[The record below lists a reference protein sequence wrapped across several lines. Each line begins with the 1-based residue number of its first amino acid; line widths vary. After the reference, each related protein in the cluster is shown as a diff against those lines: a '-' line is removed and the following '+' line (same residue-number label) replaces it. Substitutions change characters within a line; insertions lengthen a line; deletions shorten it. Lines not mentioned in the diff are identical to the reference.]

1 MHYTVCLVHGPTQST
16 TARAPPPLP
25 RHPHQEGDD
34 DLYGRPLW
42 GMCVLSSIIT
52 RLRRIWVPAWVPSR
66 VYYMVVYICVQ
77 TSTCDVFGHSA
88 CHGRSVG
95 RSVVDDV
102 HVDVITPVYE

>member
-1 MHYTVCLVHGPTQST
+1 
-16 TARAPPPLP
+16 
-25 RHPHQEGDD
+25 
-34 DLYGRPLW
+34 
-42 GMCVLSSIIT
+42 MCVDSIIT

-66 VYYMVVYICVQ
+66 VYYMVVVYICVQ

-102 HVDVITPVYE
+102 VDVITPVYE